1 MPFTCEGISPDVI
14 INPHA
19 IPSRMTIGHLIECLQ
34 GKVHM
39 ITCFMKKLITVT
51 VCNFHVIFYTSHLG
65 SMHKAIVVYI
75 SCSEAH
81 LFVFQSL
88 AYSLLIAHTVQ
99 MGGHAGSY
107 CNELLHVTV

>member
-1 MPFTCEGISPDVI
+1 M
-14 INPHA
+14 
-19 IPSRMTIGHLIECLQ
+19 
-34 GKVHM
+34 
-39 ITCFMKKLITVT
+39 
-51 VCNFHVIFYTSHLG
+51 IFYTSHLG
-65 SMHKAIVVYI
+65 SMHEAIVVYI

-107 CNELLHVTV
+107 CNELLHVTVWQCRLLTDCKFSQPYSKAILHHSQLLEGWI